1 MELGGSVKRCDGRSA
16 GREDV
21 VRPECTVS
29 LRAVPCKRRSR
40 RNVPLLS
47 TILTIFLLTVPNSAI
62 GQATFEDR
70 PIADVVVTFEGS
82 DKNIAANETFRTTAQ
97 AALGSTYSSVR
108 VRDAIDRLYATK
120 QIASAIV
127 EANDTAAG
135 VVVRFIIRRKTQA
148 QRVTIELAEEDES
161 NITEQE
167 LLFRLNLLDPGMA
180 ITEQTLQQN
189 ANLIL
194 EYLRDRGF
202 FKAEV
207 SYTQRPLE
215 SETEVGVT
223 FRVTPGP
230 QATVESFTIAV
241 VGFDNARLVDEV
253 NLNPGEPFTRDKLNA
268 DIEKV
273 RSILRQEDYLAPSL
287 DLPGVVYDSD
297 KNTIAITLN
306 GKVGPIVEVDVEAER
321 DRVGNRTQNRLLPV
335 KREGT
340 LDYAAIV
347 EGERRLETHY
357 QEQGYF
363 FVDVTPVCSIEPP
376 PDATDGST
384 VKNDTEFLCT
394 ALNNSDLENKK
405 VTVIYRVDLDRQL
418 RLTDIRLAG
427 TSQFTIT
434 EIKTVLSSQEANILG
449 IIPLFGYGRGYT
461 SQRLLDE
468 DAATIRSLL
477 RELGYRDATVR
488 VNQGVSP
495 DGENLI
501 ITFVVEEGPRTTI
514 SGVEIEGNTAFSDDE
529 LKAHLPTLENTYF
542 SRAKIRNG
550 QRKLAE
556 FYSQAGYYDAKVDFS
571 IDERITDPA
580 TGESRFK
587 VLYTIKDEGQK
598 VVIDRILVTGND
610 KTKPE
615 AILRALALRPGEYL
629 RAADVYQSEQ
639 NLYAT
644 DAFARV
650 DIKPRPAG
658 ERPGNERAT
667 DLIVSVEEQA
677 ARILSYG
684 GGFSTDLG
692 ASGFVDIRHFNLLGN
707 LWQGGARVRMSQ
719 RQQLV
724 QLDFLNPRFLR
735 DGDKRFAPLTI
746 SAQYQRDST
755 VTRFFRSAFDKGT
768 FGIVQRVDEEGNP
781 IDEFGA
787 DAGDPTLNRLT
798 LSAETNRTISRRDRS
813 IVFFRYRFEDVRL
826 YNIESLLIKELL
838 LPDARIRISGFGVTF
853 VRDTRRN
860 CLIKYTILDI
870 IARGEAGEPC
880 RYSASDPTDGD
891 YLTAEYNVSIPFLGA
906 NTGFNK
912 FQASYNIYR
921 TVKFLKNTTFAGR
934 AILGVGHVFSN
945 RDRFTNSAFPE
956 LNGSLPISERFFAG
970 GGNSI
975 RGFDFEEAGPRV
987 VIVPQGIFRRQ
998 NGDPVFLDPFT
1009 IPFGGNALAVVNIEA
1024 RIPVTKSVRVVPF
1037 YDGGNVFKSASEIF
1051 NPADADPNNINSQNL
1066 RAVWTHTV
1074 GLGLRLK
1081 TPIGG
1086 EFAVD
1091 YGRLLNPPR
1100 FVIPQV
1106 NAPNAIY
1113 QLRQDQIHFRF
1124 SQAF

>member
-1 MELGGSVKRCDGRSA
+1 MEPA
-16 GREDV
+16 GLI
-21 VRPECTVS
+21 S
-29 LRAVPCKRRSR
+29 SRARFGLLCRFVGVFAPALWLAA
-40 RNVPLLS
+40 VLAFPL
-47 TILTIFLLTVPNSAI
+47 PAAAQ
-62 GQATFEDR
+62 GQFEGK
-70 PIADVVVTFEGS
+70 PISEVYVTFEGA
-82 DKNIAANETFRTTAQ
+82 DKNVTANENFRLIAEGT
-97 AALGSTYSSVR
+97 LGPTYSSVL
-108 VRDAIDRLYATK
+108 VRDAIEKLYDTR
-120 QIASAIV
+120 QIASVIV
-127 EANDTAAG
+127 EANHAANG
-135 VVVRFIIRRKTQA
+135 SVVVRFIVRRKTQA
-148 QRVTIELAEEDES
+148 QRVTIELPEDDES
-161 NITEQE
+161 KITEQE
-167 LLFRLNLLDPGMA
+167 LLFRINLLDPGAA

-189 ANLIL
+189 ADLIL
-194 EYLRDRGF
+194 EYLRERGF

-207 SYTQRPLE
+207 NFTQRPLE

-223 FRVTPGP
+223 FRVIPNA
-230 QATVESFTIAV
+230 QATVETFTINI
-241 VGFDNARLVDEV
+241 VGFDSAKLLDEV
-253 NLNPGEPFTRDKLNA
+253 NLKPGEPFTRERLTA
-268 DIEKV
+268 DVEKV
-273 RSILRQEDYLAPSL
+273 RSILRQNDFLAPTI
-287 DLPGVVYDSD
+287 DEPRVIYDGE
-297 KNTIAITLN
+297 KNTIAITIT
-306 GKVGPIVEVDVEAER
+306 GKVGPTVVVEVEAER

-340 LDYAAIV
+340 LDFAAIV

-363 FVDVTPVCSIEPP
+363 FVNVTPVCSIEPP
-376 PDATDGST
+376 VAIDDGSAIR
-384 VKNDTEFLCT
+384 NDTEFLCS
-394 ALNNSDLENKK
+394 ALNTTDLENRK
-405 VTVIYRVDLDRQL
+405 VTVTYRVDLDRQL
-418 RLTDIRLAG
+418 KLTDIRLQG

-434 EIKTVLSSQEANILG
+434 EIKTVLESQEANLLG

-461 SQRLLDE
+461 SERLLE
-468 DAATIRSLL
+468 QDAATIRSLL

-514 SGVEIEGNTAFSDDE
+514 SGVEIAGNSAFSDDE
-529 LKAHLPTLENTYF
+529 LKAQLPPLENTYF
-542 SRAKIRNG
+542 SRAKMRNG
-550 QRKLAE
+550 QRKLQA
-556 FYSQAGYYDAKVDFS
+556 FYSQAGYYDAKVDFA
-571 IDERITDPA
+571 IEERVTDPA

-587 VLYTIKDEGQK
+587 IVYTVTNEGQK
-598 VVIDRILVTGND
+598 VVIDRVLVTGNE
-610 KTKPE
+610 KTKT
-615 AILRALALRPGEYL
+615 AAVLKALALKPGEYL
-629 RAADVYQSEQ
+629 RAADVYTSEQ
-639 NLYAT
+639 NLYAS

-650 DIKPRPAG
+650 EIKPRPAG

-667 DLIVSVEEQA
+667 DIIVSVEEQA

-684 GGFSTDLG
+684 GGFSTDVG

-719 RQQLV
+719 RQQLA
-724 QLDFLNPRFLR
+724 QLDFFNPRFLR

-746 SAQYQRDST
+746 TAQYQRDST

-768 FGIVQRVDEEGNP
+768 FGIVQRIDEEGNP

-826 YNIESLLIKELL
+826 YNIQSLLIKELL
-838 LPDARIRISGFGVTF
+838 LPDARIRTSGFGVTF

-860 CLIKYTILDI
+860 CVIKYTILDI
-870 IARGEAGEPC
+870 IARGEAPDPC
-880 RYSASDPTDGD
+880 RYSASDPTHGD

-921 TVKFLKNTTFAGR
+921 TFSFLKNTTFAGR
-934 AILGVGHVFSN
+934 AVLGVGSVFSN
-945 RDRFTNSAFPE
+945 GDRFTNSAFPE

-987 VIVPQGIFRRQ
+987 VIVPQGIFRNR
-998 NGDPVFLDPFT
+998 NGEPVFLDPFT
-1009 IPFGGNALAVVNIEA
+1009 IPFGGNALAVVNLEA
-1024 RIPVTKSVRVVPF
+1024 RIPVTKSVRAVPF
-1037 YDGGNVFKSASEIF
+1037 YDGGNVFKSAKDIF
-1051 NPADADPNNINSQNL
+1051 NPADTVPNNVNAANL

-1074 GLGLRLK
+1074 GMGLRLK
-1081 TPIGG
+1081 TPVGG
-1086 EFAVD
+1086 EFAID
-1091 YGRLLNPPR
+1091 YGYLLNPPR
-1100 FVIPQV
+1100 FLIPQV

-1113 QLRQDQIHFRF
+1113 QLPQSQIHFRF